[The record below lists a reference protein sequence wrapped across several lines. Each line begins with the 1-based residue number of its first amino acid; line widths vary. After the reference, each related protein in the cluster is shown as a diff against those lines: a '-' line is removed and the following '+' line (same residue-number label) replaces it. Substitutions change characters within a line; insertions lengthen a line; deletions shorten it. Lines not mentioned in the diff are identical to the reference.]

1 MQVQLPDLLE
11 YTLYPQALPF
21 PLAKAYTP
29 LYYQIAAGSAAGTT
43 PLALPAGIPRNKA
56 AVLGQVAGS
65 SSPRAQGQLPGRPF
79 AAGSTAS
86 TPYTVQSSACPAYGT
101 LLRPPSW
108 PGSSQSTVRTVLQH
122 GQTAAPWPGSRGS
135 CLGRVPNPARTGY
148 GPALGHSLAVTPL
161 QGQ

>member
-1 MQVQLPDLLE
+1 MQLLDLLE
-11 YTLYPQALPF
+11 YTPYLQAPPS
-21 PLAKAYTP
+21 PLTKAYTP

-43 PLALPAGIPRNKA
+43 PLALGAGIPRNKA
-56 AVLGQVAGS
+56 AVLDQPAGS
-65 SSPRAQGQLPGRPF
+65 SSPRAQGQLPGRPS

-86 TPYTVQSSACPAYGT
+86 TPYTVQSSAYPAYGT

-108 PGSSQSTVRTVLQH
+108 PGSSQSAVRTVLQH

-135 CLGRVPNPARTGY
+135 CLERVPNPACTGY
-148 GPALGHSLAVTPL
+148 GSALGHSLAVAPL